1 MPALKKDSKVFLA
14 GHRGLVGSAIHRAL
28 LRSGHERVLVR
39 TREELDLRDQ
49 AATYGF
55 LEAERPDFVIVAAAK
70 VGGIHANRTQPADF
84 IGENLV
90 IETNLIWGSH
100 LAGVPDLLFLGSSCI
115 YPRETA
121 QPIPESA
128 LFSGPPEPTNA
139 PYAVAK
145 IAGLYLCDA
154 LSAQYGR
161 RYFTVMPP
169 NVYGPGDNFHPEHSH
184 VIGALLRRFHEHLP
198 DRPVT
203 CWGTGSPR
211 REFLH
216 ADEVAD
222 ACLFLMRQEAVA
234 GHINVGTGTSVTIRE
249 LAETIQ
255 RVVGH
260 TGEIHWDTT
269 MPDGFPE
276 KTMDVR
282 KLNALGWRSQMALED
297 GLRDAYAWFRA
308 NVARA

>member
-14 GHRGLVGSAIHRAL
+14 GHRGLVGSAVHRAL
-28 LRSGHERVLVR
+28 EADGFSNVVVR
-39 TREELDLRDQ
+39 KRDELDLSSQ
-49 AATYGF
+49 VATRSF
-55 LEAERPDFVIVAAAK
+55 LESERPDVVIVAAAK
-70 VGGIHANRTQPADF
+70 VGGIQANRTQPADF

-90 IETNLIWGSH
+90 IESNLIWGSH
-100 LAGVPDLLFLGSSCI
+100 MAEVPTLLFLGSSCI
-115 YPRETA
+115 YPRETP
-121 QPIPESA
+121 QPIPETA

-145 IAGLYLCDA
+145 IAGLYLCNA
-154 LSAQYGR
+154 ITQQYGR

-184 VIGALLRRFHEHLP
+184 VIGALIRRFHENLP

-203 CWGTGSPR
+203 CWGTGSPK

-216 ADEVAD
+216 SSEVAD
-222 ACLFLMRQEAVA
+222 ACLFLLQAEGVH
-234 GHINVGTGTSVTIRE
+234 GHINVGTGASVTIKH
-249 LAETIQ
+249 LAESIQ

-260 TGEIHWDTT
+260 TGEIQWDTS

-276 KTMDVR
+276 KTMDVS
-282 KLNALGWRSQMALED
+282 KLNALGWKSKMPLEA
-297 GLRDAYAWFRA
+297 GLKDAYEWFKA
-308 NVARA
+308 NVV

>member
-28 LRSGHERVLVR
+28 TDSGHTNVIVR
-39 TREELDLRDQ
+39 TRDELDLSSQ
-49 AATYGF
+49 AATQSF
-55 LEAERPDFVIVAAAK
+55 LSGERPDVVIVAAAK

-84 IGENLV
+84 IGQNLV
-90 IETNLIWGSH
+90 IESNLIWGSH
-100 LAGVPDLLFLGSSCI
+100 LADVPTLLFLGSSCI
-115 YPRETA
+115 YPRETV

-154 LSAQYGR
+154 ISQQYGR
-161 RYFTVMPP
+161 HYFTVMPP

-184 VIGALLRRFHEHLP
+184 VIGALIRRFHENLP
-198 DRPVT
+198 DKPVT
-203 CWGTGSPR
+203 CWGTGSPK

-216 ADEVAD
+216 SSEVAD
-222 ACLFLMRQEAVA
+222 ACLFLLNADSVS
-234 GHINVGTGTSVTIRE
+234 GHVNVGTGSSVTIKH

-260 TGEIHWDTT
+260 KGEIRWDTS

-276 KTMDVR
+276 KTMDVS
-282 KLNALGWRSQMALED
+282 KLNALGWKSKMPLEA
-297 GLRDAYAWFRA
+297 GLQDAYEWFKA
-308 NVARA
+308 NVV

>member
-28 LRSGHERVLVR
+28 EREGFENVVVRSRS
-39 TREELDLRDQ
+39 ELDLSDQ
-49 AATYGF
+49 AATYAF
-55 LEAERPDFVIVAAAK
+55 LKKERPDVVVVAAAK

-84 IGENLV
+84 IGENMV
-90 IETNLIWGSH
+90 IESNLIWGSH
-100 LAGVPDLLFLGSSCI
+100 LAEVPTLLFLGSSCI
-115 YPRETA
+115 YPRETT
-121 QPIPESA
+121 QPIPETA

-145 IAGLYLCDA
+145 IAGLFLCDA
-154 LSAQYGR
+154 ITAQYGR

-184 VIGALLRRFHEHLP
+184 VIGALVRRFHENLP

-216 ADEVAD
+216 SDEVAD
-222 ACLFLMRQEAVA
+222 ACLFLLGREDVA
-234 GHINVGTGTSVTIRE
+234 GHINVGTGRSVTIRE

-260 TGEIHWDTT
+260 TGEVRWDSS

-276 KTMDVR
+276 KTMDVSR
-282 KLNALGWRSQMALED
+282 LNALGWKSRMSLEV
-297 GLRDAYAWFRA
+297 GLRDAYSWFLE